1 MDTTLLQAD
10 PRTIQDE
17 DFPATGTLAEQWLF
31 LLHYALLAPSEY
43 NTQPWLFQVHG
54 ESVDLYAD
62 ETRRLPIVDPD
73 DRELLISC
81 GAACFNLR
89 LAARHFGYHT
99 QMEVQIGQER
109 RGWLVRLHLGTK
121 RPATEEEE
129 RLFAAIP
136 LRQSNRSLYEARS
149 VPKEV
154 IARLQACAG
163 YEGTWLQLIEDPHT
177 RKLLYDL
184 IVAGDR
190 RQWANQPFRHELA
203 HWVRAQRAGTT
214 DGLPGEVR
222 AKGSVQ
228 EITGPF
234 VVRTFDLW
242 REEAAKDLQLAAGA
256 PVLAVLGTF
265 SDVPDSWFMAGLA
278 VERLLLSACASGL
291 QTSFVNQP
299 IEVPALRSWLCQALG
314 RNDFPQLIIRI
325 GYGKPAPMTPRR
337 SVQEVLLESGE
348 NG

>member
-17 DFPATGTLAEQWLF
+17 DFPATGTPAERWLF

-43 NTQPWLFQVHG
+43 NAQPWLFRVHG

-99 QMEVQIGQER
+99 TMEER
-109 RGWLVRLHLGTK
+109 IEHERQGWIVRLHLGA
-121 RPATEEEE
+121 REPATNEEE

-136 LRQSNRSLYEARS
+136 HRHSNRSLYEARS
-149 VPKEV
+149 VPKAV
-154 IARLQACAG
+154 IARLQRCAG
-163 YEGTWLQLIEDPHT
+163 FEGTWLQLIEDAPT
-177 RKLLYDL
+177 RRLLYDL
-184 IVAGDR
+184 IVTGDR
-190 RQWANQPFRHELA
+190 RQWANMPFRQELA
-203 HWVRAQRAGTT
+203 QWVRAQRAGTT
-214 DGLPGEVR
+214 DGLSGEVR
-222 AKGSVQ
+222 AKGSVH

-242 REEAAKDLQLAAGA
+242 REEAAKDLQLATGS

-265 SDVPDSWFMAGLA
+265 SDSPGGWFLAGRA
-278 VERLLLSACASGL
+278 VERLLLQACASGL

-299 IEVPALRSWLCQALG
+299 IEVPALRSRLGQALG

-337 SVQEVLLESGE
+337 SVQEVLLEAGE